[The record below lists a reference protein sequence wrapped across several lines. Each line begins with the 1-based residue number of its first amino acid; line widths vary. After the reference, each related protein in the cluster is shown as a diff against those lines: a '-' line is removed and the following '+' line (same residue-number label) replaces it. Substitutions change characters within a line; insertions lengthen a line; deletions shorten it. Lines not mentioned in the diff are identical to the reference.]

1 MSAKQ
6 WLSLG
11 EVAEL
16 LGVHP
21 STVRNWADQGHLPVY
36 RTRGGHR
43 RFKQQD
49 VELWAQ
55 SQRAGGP
62 DEATILVRSALQRIR
77 FRIDEGQLD
86 AEGWY
91 QKLDEN
97 ARNRYRREGRALL
110 QGLVTFLTTD
120 EDAGKAE
127 ARSLGIEYASI
138 GYRYGLDSTEAVAA
152 FLFFRNALLDALVAV
167 YESAA
172 IHSPDAW
179 GDMLRKIN
187 QFADDVLLALV
198 ERYEFYN

>member
-36 RTRGGHR
+36 RTRGRHR

-77 FRIDEGQLD
+77 FRIDEG
-86 AEGWY
+86 
-91 QKLDEN
+91 
-97 ARNRYRREGRALL
+97 
-110 QGLVTFLTTD
+110 
-120 EDAGKAE
+120 
-127 ARSLGIEYASI
+127 
-138 GYRYGLDSTEAVAA
+138 
-152 FLFFRNALLDALVAV
+152 
-167 YESAA
+167 
-172 IHSPDAW
+172 SPP
-179 GDMLRKIN
+179 
-187 QFADDVLLALV
+187 
-198 ERYEFYN
+198 